1 MSTASLQQQPDSQQ
15 GGVSSPSNEVLR
27 ISPQQFHF
35 TASRVS
41 PGQVSKVKLKNLS
54 SSPVG
59 YKFKTNAPMKYSVKP
74 VLGVLAPDESVKIFV
89 RCDNW
94 ISPQDRF
101 LLQTIVLKDNEEAQL
116 INSRSW
122 KSLDPK
128 RFIECYI
135 PCVSV
140 SPLSI
145 RDPEDDA
152 GSLSSSSATSSSTT
166 TTISP
171 PLQAIDL
178 SRMPP
183 QRSRQQVF
191 ERWQYSESMRP
202 TVVSIGGVGRRLSNS
217 STTSTSSA
225 ASTSPGI
232 YPTLFTPISTP
243 RGSMDYYFPA
253 SPTASESGHGSS
265 SGRSSKR
272 NSISLSSSNFQSSPN
287 LITTTI
293 VEEPVS
299 MESSTYYSNENKS
312 PLSSSSLSSPGTT
325 LPPMSTPPSS
335 SSSSTET
342 AAMVGRNVLE
352 KLGLSEAQALQTQ
365 SKIMLL
371 WQYTRGQILVLSLVC
386 LFFGLVLP
394 LARSSAQWVAAGS
407 LFA

>member
-1 MSTASLQQQPDSQQ
+1 MSTTQQLQQSDSIAL
-15 GGVSSPSNEVLR
+15 PSNEVLR

-35 TASRVS
+35 TASRIS

-89 RCDNW
+89 RSDNW
-94 ISPQDRF
+94 VSPQDRF
-101 LLQTIVLKDNEEAQL
+101 LLQSIVLKDDEEAQS
-116 INSRSW
+116 IDSRSW

-145 RDPEDDA
+145 RDPEDDV
-152 GSLSSSSATSSSTT
+152 GFISSSSATSSSTTT

-178 SRMPP
+178 SRLPSH
-183 QRSRQQVF
+183 RSRQQVF

-217 STTSTSSA
+217 STTSTSSVT
-225 ASTSPGI
+225 STSPGI

-243 RGSMDYYFPA
+243 RGSMDYYFPS
-253 SPTASESGHGSS
+253 SPTSASASASVSESGYGSS

-272 NSISLSSSNFQSSPN
+272 NSISLNSSTFQSGPN
-287 LITTTI
+287 LITSTI

-299 MESSTYYSNENKS
+299 MEPSRCYSNNIHINSKKMPS
-312 PLSSSSLSSPGTT
+312 PPGTISPMSSPPPLSYSSS
-325 LPPMSTPPSS
+325 
-335 SSSSTET
+335 E
-342 AAMVGRNVLE
+342 AAAAAVGRNVLE
-352 KLGLSEAQALQTQ
+352 KLG
-365 SKIMLL
+365 M
-371 WQYTRGQILVLSLVC
+371 
-386 LFFGLVLP
+386 
-394 LARSSAQWVAAGS
+394 
-407 LFA
+407 